1 MEVLN
6 RLLFS
11 ARKSLPLGILFAM
24 LLLNALFNGQCFAQV
39 PNFLREDFAEQ
50 AAAQAQLEDED
61 WQEFE
66 AGLFEKKAINLNKVE
81 QQEMLSWGI
90 LTPWQVQ
97 QFINY
102 RHLLGNFIHVN
113 ELQAV
118 PGWYPALI
126 KMLVPYCVVRPEN
139 SLWEVK
145 KKMNVKTS
153 LRSTGLPVFLVATD
167 STANN
172 WVGDNCRV
180 VLQTRLE
187 FAGWKGGFTA
197 KKDPGEP
204 FWKKGFRK
212 GFDFYGF
219 HLSWQGKGLFNLL
232 VVGDY
237 TVNLGQGLIHWQA
250 MALRKTGELLFVK
263 RQSPVI
269 KPHRGGG
276 EFNFH
281 RGLAIQLRH
290 KNFLV
295 TPFISRRKLSASL
308 SYDSLGVPLGVLS
321 INSSGYHRTLHE
333 LASKNNLTEW
343 IAGIRVAKKYRKF
356 EWGVNGIS
364 YCYNLPLEQGAS
376 PYQLFRI
383 TGRSW
388 QNASLDFSFTHQN
401 AHFFGEAAIDKLG
414 HKALLAGVILSGD
427 KNVDL
432 AFVVRSLSKEFQSR
446 YANAFT
452 ENTSPTNEFGVFCSV
467 AIRPTSTLQFNL
479 YNDFYQF
486 PWLRY
491 QISMPSMGRDHYL
504 QVNYNPSKSLMVI
517 LRFRQEQKQEDPLS
531 KLNETPFP
539 PLDKMV
545 KSSVRV
551 HLEKQMSRQLQIR
564 FRMEAL
570 IVKSL
575 PLSFDEGRS
584 LVPENGFL
592 CYWETRHSFPRR
604 TANLSLRVQFYDTDS
619 YKSRIYAFLPNPGAP
634 PLISASYGKGFL
646 AGVFLSKKLKNKWLI
661 NISLLVKNT
670 SSSEGIRLFPGV
682 RVALDL

>member
-11 ARKSLPLGILFAM
+11 AQKSFPLGILIAM
-24 LLLNALFNGQCFAQV
+24 LFFNALFNGQCFAQV

-61 WQEFE
+61 WQSFE
-66 AGLFEKKAINLNKVE
+66 EGLLTKRAINLNKVE
-81 QQEMLSWGI
+81 EEEMLSWGI

-102 RHLLGNFIHVN
+102 RNLLGKLIHVN

-118 PGWYPALI
+118 PGWYPDLI
-126 KMLVPYCVVRPEN
+126 KMLIPYCFIRPEN
-139 SLWEVK
+139 SLWADK
-145 KKMNVKTS
+145 KKRKVNTS
-153 LRSTGLPVFLVATD
+153 LRSTGLPVFLTATD
-167 STANN
+167 SSANN
-172 WVGDNCRV
+172 WVGDNFRV

-187 FAGWKGGFTA
+187 VAGWKGGFTA

-204 FWKKGFRK
+204 LWKKGFRK

-219 HLSWQGKGLFNLL
+219 HLSWQGKGFLKLL

-263 RQSPVI
+263 KQSPVI

-295 TPFISRRKLSASL
+295 TPFISRRKLSASF
-308 SYDSLGVPLGVLS
+308 SVDSLEVPVGVRS
-321 INSSGYHRTLHE
+321 INSSGYHRTLPE
-333 LASKNNLTEW
+333 LASKNKLTEW

-364 YCYNLPLEQGAS
+364 YWYNLPLEQGAF
-376 PYQLFRI
+376 PYQLFKI
-383 TGRSW
+383 SGRSW
-388 QNASLDFSFTHQN
+388 QNVSLDFSFTHQN
-401 AHFFGEAAIDKLG
+401 AHFFGEAAIDKRG
-414 HKALLAGVILSGD
+414 HMALLAGVVLSGN
-427 KNVDL
+427 KKVDL
-432 AFVVRSLSKEFQSR
+432 ALVVRSLSKEFQSR
-446 YANAFT
+446 YSNAFT

-504 QVNYNPSKSLMVI
+504 QASYKPSKTLMLSI
-517 LRFRQEQKQEDPLS
+517 RFRQEQKWEDPLS
-531 KLNETPFP
+531 KLIESPFP
-539 PLDKMV
+539 SLEKTV
-545 KSSVRV
+545 KSSARI
-551 HLEKQMSRQLQIR
+551 HMEKTISRQIEIR
-564 FRMEAL
+564 FRLEVL
-570 IVKSL
+570 SVESL
-575 PLSFDEGRS
+575 PLSFGMGKPPT
-584 LVPENGFL
+584 PESGFL
-592 CYWETRHSFPRR
+592 CFWEIHHSFPKR
-604 TANLSLRVQFYDTDS
+604 TAKLGLRVQYFDTDS
-619 YKSRIYAFLPNPGAP
+619 YKSRIYAFLPNPGAS
-634 PLISASYGKGFL
+634 PLVSASYGSGFL
-646 AGVFLSKKLKNKWLI
+646 GGVFLSKKLKSNWLI
-661 NISLLVKNT
+661 NLSLLLKNS
-670 SSSEGIRLFPGV
+670 SSSEGIRPFSGV

>member
-6 RLLFS
+6 RLIFS
-11 ARKSLPLGILFAM
+11 FRKSLPMGLLIEM
-24 LLLNALFNGQCFAQV
+24 LLFNAFLSEQCIAQV
-39 PNFLREDFAEQ
+39 PVFFNEDFAEQ
-50 AAAQAQLEDED
+50 AAAQSQLEDED

-66 AGLFEKKAINLNKVE
+66 AGLFEKKAIDINQV
-81 QQEMLSWGI
+81 QQEEMLSWGI

-126 KMLVPYCVVRPEN
+126 KMLVPYIKVRPGN
-139 SLWEVK
+139 TLWEVK
-145 KKMNVKTS
+145 KKLNVNTS
-153 LRSTGLPVFLVATD
+153 LRSTGLPVFLAATD
-167 STANN
+167 SSANN
-172 WVGDNCRV
+172 WIGDNFRV

-204 FWKKGFRK
+204 FWQKGFRK

-219 HLSWQGKGLFNLL
+219 HLSWQGKGLLKSLL
-232 VVGDY
+232 VGDY

-290 KNFLV
+290 KNLLI
-295 TPFISRRKLSASL
+295 TPFFSRRKLSASL
-308 SYDSLGVPLGVLS
+308 SYDSLEVPLGVRS

-333 LASKNNLTEW
+333 LASKNKLTEW
-343 IAGIRVAKKYRKF
+343 MVGIRVARKYRQF
-356 EWGVNGIS
+356 EWGVNGIR
-364 YCYNLPLEQGAS
+364 YWYNLPLEYGDS
-376 PYQLFRI
+376 PYQHFKI

-401 AHFFGEAAIDKLG
+401 AHFFGELAIDKRG
-414 HKALLAGVILSGD
+414 QKALVAGVILSGD
-427 KNVDL
+427 KKMDL
-432 AFVVRSLSKEFQSR
+432 ALVVRSLSKEFQSR

-452 ENTSPTNEFGVFCSV
+452 ENTNPTNEFGVFCSV

-504 QVNYNPSKSLMVI
+504 QVNYNPSKYLQVS

-531 KLNETPFP
+531 KLIETPFP
-539 PLDKMV
+539 SLEKMV
-545 KSSVRV
+545 KTSVRL
-551 HLEKQMSRQLQIR
+551 HLEKQISPQLQFR
-564 FRMEAL
+564 FRMETL
-570 IVKSL
+570 FVRNS
-575 PLSFDEGRS
+575 PPSFDEGRS
-584 LVPENGFL
+584 LLPESGFL
-592 CYWETRHSFPRR
+592 CYWETHHSFPQIRAKLGVR
-604 TANLSLRVQFYDTDS
+604 LQYFDTDS
-619 YKSRIYAFLPNPGAP
+619 YKSRIYTFLPNSGA
-634 PLISASYGKGFL
+634 SSSVAASYGKGFL
-646 AGVFLSKKLKNKWLI
+646 AGVFLSKKLKSNWLL
-661 NISLLVKNT
+661 NLSLLIKNPSHT
-670 SSSEGIRLFPGV
+670 ERIRLFHGV
-682 RVALDL
+682 RVAWDL